1 MFILRDNSALLT
13 ENTGKLLWQF
23 SWPAIVGMV
32 CNALYN
38 IVDRIFVGRGV
49 GSLAIAATT
58 VAFPIMVI
66 SMALS
71 MLIGIG
77 ATALISIRLGEQKRE
92 EAEIVAANGAALLI
106 LLPLISV
113 LVYFAFPDQ
122 ILRFFGASSE
132 VLPLARDFMDIVMLG
147 SAIGSLGIGM
157 NNFIRAE
164 GNPVRAMSTQILGA
178 LINVILNYVFIFQMG
193 LGIKGSA
200 LATVIG
206 QVVSSAWVL
215 SYYFTGR
222 SVVKLRLKN
231 FRPHVPIIM
240 SIMAIGFA
248 PFAMQL
254 ANSVQQ
260 VILNKTVTFYSG
272 DLALSAVGIL
282 MSIITLLFMPILGI
296 SQGAQPII
304 GFNYGARRTDR
315 VKETLKKAIISAS
328 CISVTGCLIMM
339 LWPEQIAGAFS
350 RGDTALIKMT
360 AEAMVVY
367 FAMTFVIGFQIVGA
381 NYFQAVGKARAAAV
395 LSLSR
400 QVLLFIPLLL
410 ILPRFWGIDGVWRT
424 APIADGLSVLITAIF
439 VFREMKKLPAPQPL
453 LIWEESDRV

>member
-77 ATALISIRLGEQKRE
+77 ATGLISIRLGEQKRE

-147 SAIGSLGIGM
+147 SAIGSLGIGL

-248 PFAMQL
+248 PL
-254 ANSVQQ
+254 PCS
-260 VILNKTVTFYSG
+260 LPTV
-272 DLALSAVGIL
+272 
-282 MSIITLLFMPILGI
+282 
-296 SQGAQPII
+296 
-304 GFNYGARRTDR
+304 
-315 VKETLKKAIISAS
+315 
-328 CISVTGCLIMM
+328 C
-339 LWPEQIAGAFS
+339 S
-350 RGDTALIKMT
+350 R
-360 AEAMVVY
+360 
-367 FAMTFVIGFQIVGA
+367 
-381 NYFQAVGKARAAAV
+381 
-395 LSLSR
+395 
-400 QVLLFIPLLL
+400 
-410 ILPRFWGIDGVWRT
+410 
-424 APIADGLSVLITAIF
+424 
-439 VFREMKKLPAPQPL
+439 
-453 LIWEESDRV
+453 

>member
-1 MFILRDNSALLT
+1 
-13 ENTGKLLWQF
+13 
-23 SWPAIVGMV
+23 
-32 CNALYN
+32 
-38 IVDRIFVGRGV
+38 
-49 GSLAIAATT
+49 
-58 VAFPIMVI
+58 
-66 SMALS
+66 
-71 MLIGIG
+71 
-77 ATALISIRLGEQKRE
+77 
-92 EAEIVAANGAALLI
+92 
-106 LLPLISV
+106 
-113 LVYFAFPDQ
+113 
-122 ILRFFGASSE
+122 
-132 VLPLARDFMDIVMLG
+132 
-147 SAIGSLGIGM
+147 
-157 NNFIRAE
+157 
-164 GNPVRAMSTQILGA
+164 
-178 LINVILNYVFIFQMG
+178 
-193 LGIKGSA
+193 
-200 LATVIG
+200 
-206 QVVSSAWVL
+206 
-215 SYYFTGR
+215 
-222 SVVKLRLKN
+222 
-231 FRPHVPIIM
+231 
-240 SIMAIGFA
+240 
-248 PFAMQL
+248 MQL

-453 LIWEESDRV
+453 LIREESDRV